1 MAPSADGEQI
11 FTLFCFL
18 ATMNRQLTL
27 VQPVKVFL
35 SGTLILEKVKSGHR
49 VSETCLTHKEGSGVK
64 SQLGTAAKDEW
75 WQCQGQQRLAAV
87 VPAAVSSAEYSCDA
101 NLAMVPLA

>member
-27 VQPVKVFL
+27 VQPVEVFL
-35 SGTLILEKVKSGHR
+35 SGTLNLEKVKSGHR
-49 VSETCLTHKEGSGVK
+49 VSETCLTHKQGSGVRVHQAL
-64 SQLGTAAKDEW
+64 QLKTSGGSARD
-75 WQCQGQQRLAAV
+75 
-87 VPAAVSSAEYSCDA
+87 SSSI
-101 NLAMVPLA
+101 LSRVFL